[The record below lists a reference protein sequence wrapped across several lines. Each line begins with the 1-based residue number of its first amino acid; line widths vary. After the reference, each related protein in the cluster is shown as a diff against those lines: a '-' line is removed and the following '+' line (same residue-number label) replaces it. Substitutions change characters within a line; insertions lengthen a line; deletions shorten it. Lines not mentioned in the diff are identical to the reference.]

1 MILPRL
7 LPGIAQLSRVR
18 YSPFYTRRQTST
30 AASTMATPYRI
41 HLVPENTGLLKIPTS
56 GEAARKASELLQQD
70 IRDHHVF
77 FNDDG
82 FHNHIPHHI
91 FALYG
96 TGASAAS
103 LQRAYDANASYQR
116 PALPLHSDSPSP
128 SSGPPEP
135 PSDWAAASKL
145 LGRASRYPD
154 LLAFFQREMDRRG
167 PGGWRDVLVEHA
179 LVADRADARATD
191 TLVRLLSGFVHPLIQ
206 LMYGVEWEQP
216 AVVAEALAQA
226 CVHGDEIRDFLVGA
240 EALADEKHPVGGGE
254 EEGDDYRMP
263 PIASL
268 YEQAAADAAIAG
280 SVRNEDGN
288 KLVQGAL
295 TRARDELV
303 ALAAKVRVRPGELE
317 ERTVEMFNQ
326 AVFVAASAAA
336 HPTKHPKFDFFLMHH
351 VNVAPIFLTV
361 NAAPWIPTDAK
372 VRLLEWKIR
381 LDLAQYAA
389 RAVPPMSV
397 DRIAGYRPRA
407 DPSTAAAAAAA
418 EPIDVASR
426 LHDFDDDGHAI
437 KLARAAAIC
446 MRASAP
452 YEDRDWMR
460 LRGRE
465 NWMKVLNM
473 IADSV
478 EAPGERWVRTTGLK
492 EAWRDIEDAPKL

>member
-1 MILPRL
+1 
-7 LPGIAQLSRVR
+7 
-18 YSPFYTRRQTST
+18 
-30 AASTMATPYRI
+30 MATPYRI
-41 HLVPENTGLLKIPTS
+41 HIVPENTGLLKIPQS
-56 GEAARKASELLQQD
+56 EASARKASELLQQD
-70 IRDHHVF
+70 LRDHHVF

-91 FALYG
+91 LALYG

-116 PALPLHSDSPSP
+116 PALPLHSDA
-128 SSGPPEP
+128 GTPEP
-135 PSDWAAASKL
+135 PRDWDAARGL
-145 LGRASRYPD
+145 LGRERHYPD

-167 PGGWRDVLVEHA
+167 PGGWRDVLAEHA
-179 LVADRADARATD
+179 FVADRADARAAD

-206 LMYGVEWEQP
+206 LMCGVEWEQP

-226 CVHGDEIRDFLVGA
+226 SVHGDQIRDFLVGS
-240 EALADEKHPVGGGE
+240 EALADETHLAGE
-254 EEGDDYRMP
+254 GDYRMP
-263 PIASL
+263 SIASL

-303 ALAAKVRVRPGELE
+303 ALAAKVRVRPEELE

-336 HPTKHPKFDFFLMHH
+336 HPKKHAKFDFFLMHH

-389 RAVPPMSV
+389 RAVPPMSI
-397 DRIAGYRPRA
+397 DRIAAYKPKAGSSA
-407 DPSTAAAAAAA
+407 VAA
-418 EPIDVASR
+418 EPIDVVSR
-426 LHDFDDDGHAI
+426 LHDFDDDGHSI

-446 MRASAP
+446 MQASAP

-473 IADSV
+473 VVDSV
-478 EAPGERWVRTTGLK
+478 EAPGQHWVRTTGLE
-492 EAWRDIEDAPKL
+492 EAWKDIEDAPKL